1 MSSTRKK
8 QSFRS
13 YFSVTGW
20 IGLSMTL
27 SVLLIALI
35 GPLVTPQN
43 PDDLLGLPFGVSQP
57 GALFGFDSYGRDS
70 FSRFLAGGRYSL
82 VVAIIGYLVGASLGL
97 TLGLLAAYSRG
108 WVDAALAWTSEV
120 LIGFPALVL
129 MLLLV
134 AGLGT
139 SFWVLVVALASV
151 NAPRILRIV
160 RASGREVRD
169 AAYVEVAEARG
180 EPRRYIMFKEI
191 FPSVLPAFLVD
202 AGVRIP
208 ASILLVASLS
218 FLGLGIQPPA
228 SDWGLIISENRVAL
242 TVQPLAVMGPIVA
255 LALLMIGMN
264 LALDGFKGNKSSYR
278 RDIS

>member
-1 MSSTRKK
+1 MRKK
-8 QSFRS
+8 AK
-13 YFSVTGW
+13 FSSHFSIVGW
-20 IGLSMTL
+20 IGVAMALF
-27 SVLLIALI
+27 VLAIALL
-35 GPLVTPQN
+35 GPLFAPQN
-43 PDDLLGLPFGVSQP
+43 PDDLIGMPYDPSQS

-70 FSRFLAGGRYSL
+70 FSRFLVGGRYSL
-82 VVAIIGYLVGASLGL
+82 IVATVGYIVGASLGL

-108 WVDAALAWTSEV
+108 WIDAALAWTSEV

-139 SFWVLVVALASV
+139 SFWVLVLALTCV
-151 NAPRILRIV
+151 NIPRILRIV

-169 AAYVEVAEARG
+169 AAYIEVAEARG
-180 EPRRYIMFKEI
+180 EPRRYIMFREI
-191 FPSVLPAFLVD
+191 LPTVMPAFLVD

-228 SDWGLIISENRVAL
+228 ADWGLIISENRVAL
-242 TVQPLAVMGPIVA
+242 TLQPMAVMGPIVA
-255 LALLMIGMN
+255 LAILMIGVN
-264 LALDGFKGNKSSYR
+264 LALDGYKGQKSAAVR
-278 RDIS
+278 REIG